1 MNDDNNKET
10 LLKKLSILD
19 FIAVDLALFLDT
31 HPNDK
36 EAIEKYNS
44 IIEEADSLRYDFE
57 EMYGPLCSFRSMSP
71 ECNFKWIDCPWP
83 WQCDFNFNVREC
95 F

>member
-1 MNDDNNKET
+1 MKDGNSKED

-19 FIAVDLALFLDT
+19 FIAVDLSLFLDT

-44 IIEEADSLRYDFE
+44 IIEEADSLRYEFE
-57 EMYGPLCSFRSMSP
+57 ETYGPLCSFRSMSP
-71 ECNFKWIDCPWP
+71 EAYFKWIDCPWP
-83 WQCDFNFNVREC
+83 WQSDFNFNVKEC